1 MTITKPKHVGD
12 FEFLVLTAILRLK
25 GEAYGVAIS
34 REIEQRT
41 GRSASFGAIYT
52 TLDRL
57 KRKALVSARLGEATQ
72 ARGGRSKTLYSVTTL
87 GLESMQVSL
96 GALRRM
102 IEGVEALQ

>member
-1 MTITKPKHVGD
+1 MKDSKPKHVGD
-12 FEFLVLTAILRLK
+12 FEFLVLTAILRLSDQ
-25 GEAYGVAIS
+25 AYGVAIS

-57 KRKALVSARLGEATQ
+57 KKKALVSSRLGEATQ
-72 ARGGRSKTLYSVTTL
+72 ERGGRSKTLYSVTKL
-87 GLESMQVSL
+87 GLESMQLSL

-102 IEGVEALQ
+102 IDGVEALQ